1 MYLGSRPDQQEFAVL
16 RTLALLVTVAASL
29 AALVVPAAAQ
39 GASSDPL
46 SRESVLRDP
55 AVPVG
60 GNATAEFTIV
70 EYFDYQCPYCK
81 KVEPVLKQ
89 VVAEDGNIRLALK
102 DWPIF
107 GDLSRYAATM
117 ALAAQFQGKYLQ
129 AHDALIGAKTR
140 LSEQVV
146 RDLLEH
152 AGVDLAKANT
162 DLEAHRQEIDAL
174 LQRNDAQARAFGFP
188 GTPGFII
195 GTFRVPGVL
204 SADGFRQAIKDA
216 RAAAAAK

>member
-1 MYLGSRPDQQEFAVL
+1 MFRSLVF
-16 RTLALLVTVAASL
+16 LVTIAGSL
-29 AALVVPAAAQ
+29 AAALVGPAAAQ
-39 GASSDPL
+39 ESSNDPL

-55 AVPVG
+55 AAPVG
-60 GNATAEFTIV
+60 GNAEAEFTIV

-81 KVEPVLKQ
+81 KTAPVLAE
-89 VVAEDGNIRLALK
+89 VIAEDGNIRLVLK

-107 GDLSRYAATM
+107 GDVSRYAARM
-117 ALAAQFQGKYLQ
+117 ALAARFQQKYAA

-140 LSEQVV
+140 LTEPMV
-146 RDLLEH
+146 RELLER
-152 AGVDLAKANT
+152 AGIDVAKAIS
-162 DLEAHRQEIDAL
+162 DLDVHRQEIDAL

-204 SADGFRQAIKDA
+204 TADGFRQAIRDA

>member
-1 MYLGSRPDQQEFAVL
+1 VL
-16 RTLALLVTVAASL
+16 RSLVFLVTVAA
-29 AALVVPAAAQ
+29 AFAGALVSPAAAQ
-39 GASSDPL
+39 DSSSDPL

-60 GNATAEFTIV
+60 GNAEAEFTIV
-70 EYFDYQCPYCK
+70 AYFDYQCPYCR
-81 KVEPVLKQ
+81 KVEPVLKH
-89 VVAEDGNIRLALK
+89 VIAEDGKIRLVLK

-107 GDLSRYAATM
+107 GDVSRYAASM
-117 ALAAQFQGKYLQ
+117 ALAARFQGKYAQ

-140 LSEQVV
+140 LSEPVI
-146 RDLLEH
+146 RDLMEH
-152 AGVDLAKANT
+152 AGIDVAKASA
-162 DLEAHRQEIDAL
+162 DLETRRREIDAL

-204 SADGFRQAIKDA
+204 TADGFRLAIKDA

>member
-1 MYLGSRPDQQEFAVL
+1 VL
-16 RTLALLVTVAASL
+16 RSLVLLVTIAGSL
-29 AALVVPAAAQ
+29 AAAIVSPAAAQ
-39 GASSDPL
+39 QASDDLL

-55 AVPVG
+55 AAPVA
-60 GNATAEFTIV
+60 GNAEAEFTIV

-89 VVAEDGNIRLALK
+89 VIAEDGKVRLVLR

-107 GDLSRYAATM
+107 GEVSRYAAGM
-117 ALAAQFQGKYLQ
+117 ALAARFQQKYAA
-129 AHDALIGAKTR
+129 AHDALFGATTK
-140 LSEQVV
+140 LSEPVV
-146 RDLLEH
+146 RDLLDR
-152 AGVDLAKANT
+152 AGIDVAKASADLA
-162 DLEAHRQEIDAL
+162 AHRQEIDAL
-174 LQRNDAQARAFGFP
+174 LQRNDTQARAFGFP

-204 SADGFRQAIKDA
+204 SADGFRAAIKDA

>member
-1 MYLGSRPDQQEFAVL
+1 ML
-16 RTLALLVTVAASL
+16 RSLVFLVTVAGSFAV
-29 AALVVPAAAQ
+29 ALVCPAAAQ
-39 GASSDPL
+39 DSSSDPL
-46 SRESVLRDP
+46 SRESVLSDP

-60 GNATAEFTIV
+60 GNTEAEFTIV
-70 EYFDYQCPYCK
+70 EYFDYQCPYCR

-89 VVAEDGNIRLALK
+89 VIAEDGKIRLVLK

-107 GDLSRYAATM
+107 GDVSRYAARM
-117 ALAAQFQGKYLQ
+117 ALAARFQQKYVE

-140 LSEQVV
+140 LSEPVV
-146 RDLLEH
+146 RELLEH
-152 AGVDLAKANT
+152 AGIDVAKASA
-162 DLEAHRQEIDAL
+162 DLDLHRQEIDAL

-204 SADGFRQAIKDA
+204 SVDGFRQAIKDA